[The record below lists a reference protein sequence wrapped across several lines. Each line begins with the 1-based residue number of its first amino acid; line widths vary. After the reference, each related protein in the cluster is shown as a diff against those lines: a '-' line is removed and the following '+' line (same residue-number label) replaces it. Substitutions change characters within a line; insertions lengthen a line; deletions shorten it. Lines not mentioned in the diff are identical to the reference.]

1 MTGSGV
7 WKDHGYLMDTH
18 TAVAYK
24 VYKDYVA
31 ETGDETPAVLA
42 STASAFKFAEAVG
55 SALGLPKAENGFRA
69 VEALEEATGV
79 SVPYGLKDLD
89 KKEVKHTGVV
99 TIEEM
104 PGVVLEVK

>member
-1 MTGSGV
+1 M
-7 WKDHGYLMDTH
+7 WQNHGYLMDTH

-31 ETGDETPAVLA
+31 ETGDKTPAVLA

-55 SALGLPKAENGFRA
+55 NALDLPKAADGFRA
-69 VEALEEATGV
+69 VEDLEKATGV
-79 SVPYGLKDLD
+79 NVPYGLKDLD
-89 KKEVKHTGVV
+89 KKEIRHSGVV

-104 PGVVLEVK
+104 PQVVLNVKR